1 MQDIFFVLTDTDH
14 KSGFK
19 LQSLLLARMFQ
30 LVETNQITVPLYDP
44 ATVPDTS
51 VSNAD
56 FLRDFDVGTVDGTE
70 QQTTVETELHV
81 RRTGRL
87 RSGGGDVLA
96 DVGRGNEDLSEGY
109 GVVGEEVKAEKVLGV
124 GVVVD
129 DACDV
134 DDQADSL

>member
-1 MQDIFFVLTDTDH
+1 MVREEDRIRTDVALAD
-14 KSGFK
+14 
-19 LQSLLLARMFQ
+19 LLCDLDVCTIDGAEE
-30 LVETNQITVPLYDP
+30 ET
-44 ATVPDTS
+44 A
-51 VSNAD
+51 
-56 FLRDFDVGTVDGTE
+56 
-70 QQTTVETELHV
+70 VETELHV

-96 DVGRGNEDLSEGY
+96 DVGRGDEDLSEGN

-134 DDQADSL
+134 DDQADGLWSTDTEGQNTKGYLVQGGVTHELGDIV